1 MPYTPLSFAYKLAYA
16 GLRVYWFVFRP
27 QIYGVRCLIEF
38 EGKILM
44 IRQTYGDMRWTFP
57 GGGFKRNESPE
68 MAAAREVKEEVGISL
83 PALRFIGE
91 YTSTEG
97 YKRDNVKCYAGVVG
111 TPHFEIERNEI
122 YEAAW
127 FPWEKLP
134 RPLASDAERV
144 IELYRKAEQVSG
156 AGCQVSGNR
165 KTD

>member
-27 QIYGVRCLIEF
+27 QLYGVKCLIEF

-44 IRQTYGDMRWTFP
+44 IRNTYGNMRWTFP
-57 GGGFKRNESPE
+57 GGGFKRRESPE
-68 MAAAREVKEEVGISL
+68 MAAAREVREEVGISL
-83 PALRFIGE
+83 TRLRPLGE

-97 YKRDNVKCYAGVVG
+97 YKHDNVKCYAGEVT

-127 FPWEKLP
+127 FHWSELP
-134 RPLASDAERV
+134 QPLASEAERV
-144 IELYRKAEQVSG
+144 IELYRNTEWATG
-156 AGCQVSGNR
+156 AR
-165 KTD
+165 